1 MDKLTLPFD
10 REELCNLIPGQWVYL
25 TGPMLVAR
33 DQAHLRIIN
42 LINQGEN
49 LPVELKDE
57 TILYAGPIV
66 KDGKV
71 ILGPTSS
78 TRMDGLTEP
87 LLKKGL
93 AATIGKGAR
102 SKDFGDLMKKYNSV
116 YLMTFGGAAAFL
128 SQFVRKVKIIA
139 YGDLGP
145 EALYRIEVE
154 DLPALTA
161 IDCRGERY
169 RG

>member
-1 MDKLTLPFD
+1 MDKLKLPVD
-10 REELCNLIPGQWVYL
+10 RTQLCNLKPGQWVAL
-25 TGPMLVAR
+25 SGPMLVAR
-33 DQAHLRIIN
+33 DQAHLR
-42 LINQGEN
+42 LINSINKGEK

-66 KDGKV
+66 KDGRIV
-71 ILGPTSS
+71 IGPTSS

-93 AATIGKGAR
+93 AVTIGKGSR
-102 SKDFGDLMKKYNSV
+102 GKDFGDILEKYKSV

-128 SQFVRKVKIIA
+128 SQYVRKAKIIA

-154 DLPALTA
+154 DFPALTA
-161 IDCRGERY
+161 IDCRGEKY
-169 RG
+169 LG